1 MFGWAVTAVQCSV
14 ISLSIYPIQKASFM
28 LQKGVTFKFTTFIHV
43 VLGMVDMF
51 KWPPG

>member
-14 ISLSIYPIQKASFM
+14 ISLSIYPMQRASLM
-28 LQKGVTFKFTTFIHV
+28 LQKGVTFEFITFIHV
-43 VLGMVDMF
+43 VLRMVDMF